1 MKVCIFGAGTLGG
14 HLAARFISANNADLS
29 LVGRGAQLAAIR
41 NNGIS
46 LTTGGRT
53 YGGKAAVA
61 TDDPASLPQ
70 QDIVFVA
77 LKGQMLPAAAA
88 AIGKLVKPDGCA
100 VFLLNGIPWWFNH
113 ELPGDDKKGTLP
125 ENTGNK
131 GTLPLLDPHGAL
143 WREVRPERVIG
154 GVAYS
159 PNTLT
164 SPGVIKHAGHNRWI
178 FGEPD
183 NSMSARLKTVVDVV
197 GGTGIE
203 AVASTDIRREIFRKM
218 SANASNNSLGA
229 LTRLD
234 TAAIAEDDALAAL
247 ATGIVSETLAVAARL
262 GCDLSNEINPTEV
275 ARRSVGKP
283 GQKPSTV
290 QDAMAGRSLEIDGLI
305 GQTQAFARELGVATP
320 VIDVCYALL
329 RGLDA
334 SFRK

>member
-14 HLAARFISANNADLS
+14 HLAARFISANNADVS

-41 NNGIS
+41 SNGVS

-61 TDDPASLPQ
+61 TDDPASLPP

-77 LKGQMLPAAAA
+77 LKGQMLPAAAQ
-88 AIGKLVKPDGCA
+88 AIGRLLKPDGCA
-100 VFLLNGIPWWFNH
+100 VFVLNGIPWWFNH
-113 ELPGDDKKGTLP
+113 AHAGAQG
-125 ENTGNK
+125 K
-131 GTLPLLDPHGAL
+131 GTLPLLDPDGAL

-159 PNTLT
+159 PNTLVA
-164 SPGVIKHAGHNRWI
+164 PAVITHAGLNRWL

-183 NSMSARLKTVVDVV
+183 NTASARLKAVVDLV

-203 AVASTDIRREIFRKM
+203 SVASTDIRRDIFRKM
-218 SANASNNSLGA
+218 SANSSNNSLGA

-234 TAAIAEDDALAAL
+234 TTAIAEDEALAEL
-247 ATGIVSETLAVAARL
+247 ATGIISETLAVAARL
-262 GCDLSNEINPTEV
+262 GCDLSNEINPAEV
-275 ARRSVGKP
+275 ARRSRGKP

-290 QDAMAGRSLEIDGLI
+290 QDAIAGKSLEIDGLI
-305 GQTQAFARELGVATP
+305 GQTRAFGRELGIPTP

-334 SFRK
+334 SFRTR

>member
-14 HLAARFISANNADLS
+14 HLAARFITAKNTDLS

-41 NNGIS
+41 EHGIK
-46 LTTGGRT
+46 LTTGGRD

-61 TDDPASLPQ
+61 TDDPATLPP

-77 LKGQMLPAAAA
+77 LKGQMLPAAAQ

-113 ELPGDDKKGTLP
+113 ALPGKQ
-125 ENTGNK
+125 
-131 GTLPLLDPHGAL
+131 GTLPLLDPDGAL

-154 GVAYS
+154 AVAYS

-164 SPGVIKHAGHNRWI
+164 APGVIVHAGHNRWL

-183 NSMSARLKTVVDVV
+183 NSSSARLKTVVDLVA
-197 GGTGIE
+197 GTGIE
-203 AVASTDIRREIFRKM
+203 SAASTDIRREIFRKM

-234 TAAIAEDDALAAL
+234 TAAIAEDEGLAAL
-247 ATGIVSETLAVAARL
+247 ATGIISETLAVAAKL
-262 GCDLSNEINPTEV
+262 GCDMSNEIKPAEV
-275 ARRSVGKP
+275 ARRSRGKP

-290 QDAMAGRSLEIDGLI
+290 QDVLAGKSLEIDGLI

-334 SFRK
+334 SFRVK

>member
-29 LVGRGAQLAAIR
+29 LVARGAQLAAIR
-41 NNGIS
+41 ENGVR
-46 LTTGGRT
+46 LTSGGQQ

-77 LKGQMLPAAAA
+77 LKGQMLPAAAQ
-88 AIGKLVKPDGCA
+88 AIGRLLKPDGCA

-113 ELPGDDKKGTLP
+113 ALPGRH
-125 ENTGNK
+125 
-131 GTLPLLDPHGAL
+131 GTLPLLDPDGAL

-159 PNTLT
+159 PNTLVA
-164 SPGVIKHAGHNRWI
+164 PGVIVHTGQNRWV

-183 NSMSARLKTVVDVV
+183 NTTSARLKTVADLV
-197 GGTGIE
+197 GGAGIE
-203 AVASTDIRREIFRKM
+203 SVASSDIRREIFRKM
-218 SANASNNSLGA
+218 SGNASNNSLGA

-234 TAAIAEDDALAAL
+234 TAAIAEDEGLAQLAA
-247 ATGIVSETLAVAARL
+247 GIISETLAVAARL
-262 GCDLSNEINPTEV
+262 GCDMSGEIKPAEV
-275 ARRSVGKP
+275 ARRSRGKP

-290 QDAMAGRSLEIDGLI
+290 QDAIAGKSLEIDGLI
-305 GQTQAFARELGVATP
+305 GQTQAYARELGVATP
-320 VIDVCYALL
+320 VIDVCYTLL

>member
-14 HLAARFISANNADLS
+14 HLAARFITANNADLS

-41 NNGIS
+41 SNGIS
-46 LTTGGRT
+46 LTSGGRS

-61 TDDPASLPQ
+61 TDNPASLPP
-70 QDIVFVA
+70 QDVVFVA
-77 LKGQMLPAAAA
+77 LKGQMLPAAAQ
-88 AIGKLVKPDGCA
+88 AIGKLLKPDGCA

-113 ELPGDDKKGTLP
+113 AHPGQQ
-125 ENTGNK
+125 
-131 GTLPLLDPHGAL
+131 GTLPLLDPDGAL
-143 WREVRPERVIG
+143 WREVRPQRVIG

-159 PNTLT
+159 PNTLLA
-164 SPGVIKHAGHNRWI
+164 PGVIAHAGHNRWL

-183 NSMSARLKTVVDVV
+183 NAMSARLKTVVDLV

-203 AVASTDIRREIFRKM
+203 SVASTEIRREIFRKM

-234 TAAIAEDDALAAL
+234 TTAIAEDEGLAEL
-247 ATGIVSETLAVAARL
+247 ATAIISETLAVAARL
-262 GCDLSNEINPTEV
+262 GCDMSNEIKPAEV
-275 ARRSVGKP
+275 ARRSRGKP

-290 QDAMAGRSLEIDGLI
+290 QDAIAGKSLEIDGLI
-305 GQTQAFARELGVATP
+305 GQTQAFARELGIATP
-320 VIDVCYALL
+320 VIDVCYTLL

-334 SFRK
+334 SFRAP

>member
-14 HLAARFISANNADLS
+14 HLAARLISANTTDLS

-41 NNGIS
+41 ERGIS
-46 LTTGGRT
+46 LTSGGRS

-61 TDDPASLPQ
+61 TDDPASLPP

-88 AIGKLVKPDGCA
+88 AIGKLLKPDGCA

-113 ELPGDDKKGTLP
+113 ARPGNKVTLP
-125 ENTGNK
+125 EHTGNK
-131 GTLPLLDPHGAL
+131 GTLPLLDPDGAL

-164 SPGVIKHAGHNRWI
+164 APAVIVHTGLNRWL

-183 NSMSARLKTVVDVV
+183 NSLSARLKTVTDLV
-197 GGTGIE
+197 GGAGIE
-203 AVASTDIRREIFRKM
+203 AVASTDIRREMFRKM
-218 SANASNNSLGA
+218 SANSSNNSLGA

-234 TAAIAEDDALAAL
+234 TAAIAEDEGLAAL
-247 ATGIVSETLAVAARL
+247 ATGIISETLAVAAKL
-262 GCDLSNEINPTEV
+262 GCDLTSEINPAEL
-275 ARRSVGKP
+275 ARRSRGKP

-290 QDAMAGRSLEIDGLI
+290 QDAIAGKSLEIDGLI